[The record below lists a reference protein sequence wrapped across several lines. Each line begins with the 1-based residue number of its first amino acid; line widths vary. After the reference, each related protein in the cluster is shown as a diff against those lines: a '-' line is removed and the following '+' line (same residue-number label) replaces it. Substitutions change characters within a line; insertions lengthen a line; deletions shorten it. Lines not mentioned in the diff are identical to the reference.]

1 MKQQRSG
8 PNKKGYAFLLS
19 LLLLPAVGLLITGCS
34 NKLEDINALLNP
46 LDIPEM
52 EARDIKI
59 TRTDSGKILFI
70 ATAPYVI
77 KYNNNFRNFIE
88 FPEGLHVYSFEPYPD
103 TVSEMHA
110 GYAKYFSEKNLWEA
124 RQGVEASND
133 AGEKLLTEVL
143 FWDQTKGILYSDV
156 LTTIVTEDG
165 VFYGRKGF
173 ESDDRFKKWKL
184 INTEGTVNVR
194 DE

>member
-1 MKQQRSG
+1 MKPQRSG
-8 PNKKGYAFLLS
+8 PSKKPFALVLC
-19 LLLLPAVGLLITGCS
+19 LLLFPAVGLIFSGCS
-34 NKLEDINALLNP
+34 NKIEDINALLNP
-46 LDIPEM
+46 LDIPAM

-70 ATAPYVI
+70 ATAPYVVR
-77 KYNNNFRNFIE
+77 YNNNFRNFIE

-124 RQGVEASND
+124 REGVEAMND
-133 AGEKLLTEVL
+133 EGEKLVTEVL
-143 FWDQTKGILYSDV
+143 FWDQNKGILYSDAH
-156 LTTIVTEDG
+156 TTIMTEDG

-184 INTEGTVNVR
+184 LNTEGTVNVK